1 MRKTQARHAS
11 RESGLPATA
20 SIHIVP
26 RMMRTFFA
34 FALLVIFDL
43 PAMAASS
50 GLIAF
55 ERGTRIFVASID
67 GPGARAIAKGS
78 APDLSPDGSR
88 IAFHTDNS
96 TGKNLVRQIAV
107 ADVATKQ
114 VTVFK
119 KEMPSENC
127 QRAVWS
133 PDGAHILF
141 EIWTDNDW
149 HVAMIN
155 ADGSGFRYVKKATP
169 PRNSFWSTCWAP
181 DGKSIYAQDLTNLY
195 QFGLDGTEMKK
206 WSLHS
211 LFPKGSMSS
220 GSSMA
225 VSPDGK
231 TFLIDIDMDEE
242 EANMPDWDG
251 PPPSLWMLE
260 IASQKATRLSPKGV
274 LAWHGCWLNSKE
286 ILFTSQSAKEKE
298 PTIYRMN
305 IAEKDRKAVLKNAN
319 NPSASRSAN

>member
-1 MRKTQARHAS
+1 MT
-11 RESGLPATA
+11 
-20 SIHIVP
+20 
-26 RMMRTFFA
+26 RTFLGLSLLYVSCLS
-34 FALLVIFDL
+34 AL
-43 PAMAASS
+43 ASPQK
-50 GLIAF
+50 LAF
-55 ERGTRIFVASID
+55 ERGTAIWIANLD
-67 GPGARAIAKGS
+67 GTDAKKVTKGS
-78 APDLSPDGSR
+78 GPNMSPDGTR
-88 IAFHTDNS
+88 IAFHTDEVVE
-96 TGKNLVRQIAV
+96 KDVIRQIAV
-107 ADVATKQ
+107 VDVATKK

-119 KEMPSENC
+119 KEIPSDNC
-127 QRAVWS
+127 QHAIWS

-141 EIWTDNDW
+141 SIWTDSDW
-149 HVAMIN
+149 HLAMIN
-155 ADGSGFRYVKKATP
+155 ADGSGFRYVKKAAP
-169 PRNSFWSTCWAP
+169 ARNSYWSTCWAP

-195 QFGLDGTEMKK
+195 QFALDGAEIKK

-211 LFPKGSMSS
+211 LFAKGGMNS
-220 GSSMA
+220 GSSAA

-231 TFLIDIDMDEE
+231 TLLLDVDMEEE

-286 ILFTSQSAKEKE
+286 IVFTSQSAKEKE

-319 NPSASRSAN
+319 NPSAARSAN